1 MFRLK
6 NLLSKSVALAVL
18 FTLVMI
24 IQLVVIRLCLTRWSV
39 NEKQESV
46 IHTSQLHAL
55 QLSTDVS
62 LFLRGEKSKLNT
74 IVAETEE
81 LNTQFKILKE
91 GGVIISTKEAIEP
104 VSRLAQITLN
114 RSLETWEAYKKSL
127 FTITTHEVWKD
138 STVMTTVTEVIS
150 DSVTNEVTQPV
161 TQKIIDPAVARAHTL
176 LAGQWLIFSNQFSAL
191 EKDVQED
198 ADANWSLLVLVISSS
213 TVISIVLLF
222 VAVFIFRQ
230 KVLLPLKKI
239 EKAAINRVYVDQMEA
254 DEIGQ
259 VAGGLNQIIDQLN
272 QASSFVQNIGEGNL
286 ETVYAQND
294 QSVEGNHLA
303 TSLVSMQTKL
313 KTMNDEEQKRKWAN
327 EGVAKFVDIL
337 RSSNDNIHVLGDSII
352 STLVQYTGSNQG
364 SLYILNDEDDQHK
377 FLELISLYAF
387 NTKKYEQQKLKLGEG
402 LVGQAYLEK
411 DTIYL
416 SEIPEDYIRIT
427 SGLGESSPK
436 AILVVPLKVDLEVYG
451 LVELAS
457 FKSYQPHEIAFV
469 EKLGENLASTL
480 ASVKT
485 NQRNARLLEES
496 KIAAESMHAQEEE
509 MRQNMEEL
517 TATQE
522 EMGRKEKDYLLRI
535 AELEEKAKK
544 STEGDD
550 WAMAAEVEKSLQI
563 SLEALKITQEEWSKK
578 GLS

>member
-24 IQLVVIRLCLTRWSV
+24 IQLVVIRLCLHRWSV

-46 IHTSQLHAL
+46 IHASQLHAL

-74 IVAETEE
+74 IVAGTEE

-91 GGVIISTKEAIEP
+91 GGVIINTKEVIEP
-104 VSRLAQITLN
+104 VSRLTQITLN

-138 STVMTTVTEVIS
+138 STVMTTVTEVVS

-161 TQKIIDPAVARAHTL
+161 TQKIVDPAVARAHTL

-198 ADANWSLLVLVISSS
+198 ADANWSLLVLVIGGS
-213 TVISIVLLF
+213 TFISIALLF

-239 EKAAINRVYVDQMEA
+239 ENAAINRVYVDKMEA

-286 ETVYAQND
+286 ETVYTQND

-427 SGLGESSPK
+427 SGLGESNPK

-485 NQRNARLLEES
+485 NQRNAKLLEES
-496 KIAAESMHAQEEE
+496 KMAAESMHAQEEE

-535 AELEEKAKK
+535 AELEEKVKK
-544 STEGDD
+544 PVKGDD

-563 SLEALKITQEEWSKK
+563 SLEALKITQEELSKK
-578 GLS
+578 G

>member
-6 NLLSKSVALAVL
+6 NLQSKSVALAVL
-18 FTLVMI
+18 FAIIII
-24 IQLVVIRLCLTRWSV
+24 IQFVVIRYSLNRWSD
-39 NEKQESV
+39 NEIQESV

-55 QLSTDVS
+55 QLSMDVN
-62 LFLRGEKSKLNT
+62 LFLRGDKERLKNV
-74 IVAETEE
+74 VADMDE
-81 LNTQFKILKE
+81 LSTQFKLLKE
-91 GGVIISTKEAIEP
+91 GGRIQGTEEITKP
-104 VSRLAQITLN
+104 VSRLTQITLN
-114 RSLETWEAYKKSL
+114 RSMETWEAYKKSVL
-127 FTITTHEVWKD
+127 ALTIHEVWKD
-138 STVMTTVTEVIS
+138 SVVMTTVSEVVN

-161 TQKIIDPAVARAHTL
+161 IQKIVDPSVARARTL
-176 LAGQWLIFSNQFSAL
+176 IDGQWLIFSNQFQAL
-191 EKDVQED
+191 AKDVSED
-198 ADANWSLLVLVISSS
+198 AANNWSSLLFAISSC
-213 TVISIVLLF
+213 TIISIGLWV
-222 VAVFIFRQ
+222 VAVSVFRR
-230 KVLLPLKKI
+230 KVLMPLKKI
-239 EKAAINRVYVDQMEA
+239 ENAAFNREYVEKMNF
-254 DEIGQ
+254 DEIGH
-259 VAGGLNQIIDQLN
+259 VANGLNQIIDQLN

-286 ETVYAQND
+286 ETVYTQND
-294 QSVEGNHLA
+294 KSIESNQLA

-313 KTMNDEEQKRKWAN
+313 KTMNEEEQKRKWAN

-377 FLELISLYAF
+377 YLELISLYAF

-411 DTIYL
+411 DTIHL
-416 SEIPEDYIRIT
+416 SEVPQDYIRIT
-427 SGLGESSPK
+427 SGLGESNPN

-457 FKSYQPHEIAFV
+457 FKPYQPHESAFV

-485 NQRNARLLEES
+485 NQRNRKLLEES
-496 KIAAESMHAQEEE
+496 KMAEESMHAQEEE

-522 EMGRKEKDYLLRI
+522 EMGRKEKDYLLKI
-535 AELEEKAKK
+535 AQLEVKLSEP
-544 STEGDD
+544 SIGVD
-550 WAMAAEVEKSLQI
+550 WKIAAEMEKSLQI
-563 SLEALKITQEEWSKK
+563 SLETLKITQGELTRKSR
-578 GLS
+578 S